1 MTAAYLRI
9 GQLARATG
17 FSDKALRFYDAIGL
31 LHPSARSPA
40 GYRLYDAAAAERLR
54 FVRKAQGL
62 GLSLDDIRMILEVA
76 DAGRVPCEHV
86 LAIVDRELER
96 IDGQMRRLRSLRRD
110 LVVLRQRLSDG
121 VASGT
126 ARSGPCEHVLRTP
139 ESRIPGHARKR
150 IR

>member
-86 LAIVDRELER
+86 LAIVDRELADVDAR
-96 IDGQMRRLRSLRRD
+96 LRRLRSLRQD
-110 LVVLRQRLSDG
+110 LTRLRVKLSDALAAG
-121 VASGT
+121 AVTPGAC
-126 ARSGPCEHVLRTP
+126 PCFDDGGAP
-139 ESRIPGHARKR
+139 
-150 IR
+150 